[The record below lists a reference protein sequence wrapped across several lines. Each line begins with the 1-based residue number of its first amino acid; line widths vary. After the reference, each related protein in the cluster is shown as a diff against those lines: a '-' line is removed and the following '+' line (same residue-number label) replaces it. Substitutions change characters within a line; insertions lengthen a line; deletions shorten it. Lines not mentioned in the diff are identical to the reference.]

1 MASPHP
7 LPSIVSASLHQ
18 FDASLRQLVGRRVE
32 LFGLTGAVLDGKYG
46 KVLRVEADA
55 TGPFFVIELEGNEA
69 GPPVSVPPN
78 HVREAGR
85 RDGARQC
92 HHCRAA
98 EGTKKCSRCRSAWYC
113 SVVCQKAAWKAHK
126 ATCKKAPKVAAGKPG
141 NDADAQLAH
150 MQAANAAGAA
160 GNEDQ
165 AINMLRRAIKEDPH
179 QPGSHYNLAISYC
192 NKGLLTDALRSTF
205 TCVDL
210 LLQIASHGAG
220 ANEVVADGSTAPW
233 DEYNPCGQQP
243 MVTTDG
249 GEDGGEDEEADMMVK
264 FESAILDF
272 AARANGAGLL
282 DQCIQGKAG
291 KDLEPVLATA
301 NKLVKMV
308 VARIAKSGATGG
320 SGGGGETTYVADER
334 GGRGR
339 DAFPWKVYLTRLLHI
354 CGNVY
359 RKMSLFDKAL
369 EALTAANETAGSEGV
384 ERLDSLT
391 MIPDVIV
398 NKAMSDPSRP
408 REEQESLMVAAVAA
422 ARGAVEAVAAEQP
435 ENKESRHHAQLTLAR
450 VLYNKGAL
458 LQVRREAEGV
468 VEHRV
473 YEVVGVLSRVL

>member
-1 MASPHP
+1 MESLVRRVVLRSETAMASLQSSPG
-7 LPSIVSASLHQ
+7 ITSASLHQ
-18 FDASLRQLVGRRVE
+18 FGASLRQLVGRRVE

-46 KVLRVEADA
+46 KVLRLEADA
-55 TGPFFVIELEGNEA
+55 TGPFFVIELEGNES

-85 RDGARQC
+85 GDGPRQC

-126 ATCKKAPKVAAGKPG
+126 ATCKKAPKVAAGKAE

-220 ANEVVADGSTAPW
+220 ANEVVGESLQERVGAD
-233 DEYNPCGQQP
+233 
-243 MVTTDG
+243 
-249 GEDGGEDEEADMMVK
+249 EDADMLVT
-264 FESAILDF
+264 FEAAVLDF

-282 DQCIQGKAG
+282 DKCIQGKAG

-308 VARIAKSGATGG
+308 VARIAKSGTTGG
-320 SGGGGETTYVADER
+320 SGVGGETTTLVDER
-334 GGRGR
+334 SGRGIEG
-339 DAFPWKVYLTRLLHI
+339 DSWKVYLTRLLHI

-408 REEQESLMVAAVAA
+408 REEQESLMVDAVAA

-468 VEHRV
+468 FGHYV
-473 YEVVGVLSRVL
+473 YEVVGVLWRVL